1 MTVFVPN
8 HGAYYSQCEVV
19 TPHDTN
25 AQGSLATKNCDA
37 IYVGGTGHLTVIM
50 EVGGS
55 CLISSIPAGTTIPIR
70 VSRVMAT
77 GTTATLIVAMWR

>member
-8 HGAYYSQCEVV
+8 HGAYYSQGEVV
-19 TPHDTN
+19 TPHDTD

-55 CLISSIPAGTTIPIR
+55 LLISAIPAGTTLPIR
-70 VSRVMAT
+70 VSRVMAA
-77 GTTATLIVAMWR
+77 TTATLVVALWR